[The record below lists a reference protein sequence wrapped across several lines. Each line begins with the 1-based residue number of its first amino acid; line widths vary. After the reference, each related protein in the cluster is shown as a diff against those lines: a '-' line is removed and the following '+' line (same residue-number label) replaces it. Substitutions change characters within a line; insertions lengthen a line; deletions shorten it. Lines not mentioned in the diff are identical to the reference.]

1 MRQLTAEPII
11 ALAPSLVLLLEES
24 GPPTTVDQ
32 LRAAQV
38 PLLHVPDNP
47 SVGGIAEKIGVV
59 AGAIGRETEGD
70 ALSRTVEADLAKLKS
85 VIDSVPE
92 RPRVLFILAVSTGRL
107 LAAGSNPPRSA
118 SLQLARG

>member
-38 PLLHVPDNP
+38 PLLHVPDDP
-47 SVGGIAEKIGVV
+47 SAGGIAEKIGVA
-59 AGAIGRETEGD
+59 AGAIGGETEGD
-70 ALSRTVEADLAKLKS
+70 ASSRTVEADLAKPKS
-85 VIDSVPE
+85 VDNGGPARASVLLTPA
-92 RPRVLFILAVSTGRL
+92 PSTSPP
-107 LAAGSNPPRSA
+107 LAARSNT
-118 SLQLARG
+118 